1 MVEKIATEAEFH
13 EFIKER
19 QVAAKLRDAITF
31 CKGAL
36 DITAVTD
43 RKLDQDQRVGFEK
56 CLTENYLLKYGNN
69 YFGKR
74 DLIYIDLYGTA
85 DIKAMQTSVWKH
97 WGGRGALEQ

>member
-1 MVEKIATEAEFH
+1 MVEKIATEAEFQ

-36 DITAVTD
+36 EINSVTD

-56 CLTENYLLKYGNN
+56 CLTENYLIKYGNN

-74 DLIYIDLYGTA
+74 DLIYIDLYGSA
-85 DIKAMQTSVWKH
+85 DVKAMQTPVWKNTEGVH
-97 WGGRGALEQ
+97 